1 MGENKIGQ
9 FIAKLRKEKQMTQR
23 ELAEQLHITDKAV
36 SKWERGLSCP
46 DISLLTS
53 LAGILG
59 VTTSELLNGKKNKM
73 NSNDVE
79 QTVDNTLSYA
89 ENSVKY
95 KLVSIQN
102 ILAIIFS
109 ILLLLAI
116 IVCTICDITVA
127 GKFTWALYPISS
139 IIFTWLIF
147 IPIIKSGKGGLLGS
161 LIMLSIF
168 IIPFLFV
175 MDKIIGGTF
184 IIPIGIIISIFS
196 IIYLW
201 CVCLILT
208 KMKSKKL
215 LGAGFSLLL
224 SIPLHLAINSVI
236 SKFFFQPIF
245 DIWDILSFAVIILT
259 AAVLFA
265 INHVFNNNRN

>member
-59 VTTSELLNGKKNKM
+59 VTTSELLNGQKNKM
-73 NSNDVE
+73 NSNDEE

-116 IVCTICDITVA
+116 IE
-127 GKFTWALYPISS
+127 
-139 IIFTWLIF
+139 
-147 IPIIKSGKGGLLGS
+147 
-161 LIMLSIF
+161 
-168 IIPFLFV
+168 
-175 MDKIIGGTF
+175 IGRA
-184 IIPIGIIISIFS
+184 S
-196 IIYLW
+196 
-201 CVCLILT
+201 CRERV
-208 KMKSKKL
+208 
-215 LGAGFSLLL
+215 
-224 SIPLHLAINSVI
+224 
-236 SKFFFQPIF
+236 
-245 DIWDILSFAVIILT
+245 
-259 AAVLFA
+259 
-265 INHVFNNNRN
+265 

>member
-9 FIAKLRKEKQMTQR
+9 FIANLRKEKQMTQR
-23 ELAEQLHITDKAV
+23 ELAEKLHITDKAV

-46 DISLLTS
+46 DISLLPS

-59 VTTSELLNGKKNKM
+59 VTTSELLNGQKNKM

-116 IVCTICDITVA
+116 IVHFLIDFFRI
-127 GKFTWALYPISS
+127 
-139 IIFTWLIF
+139 IIF
-147 IPIIKSGKGGLLGS
+147 G
-161 LIMLSIF
+161 
-168 IIPFLFV
+168 V
-175 MDKIIGGTF
+175 
-184 IIPIGIIISIFS
+184 
-196 IIYLW
+196 
-201 CVCLILT
+201 
-208 KMKSKKL
+208 
-215 LGAGFSLLL
+215 
-224 SIPLHLAINSVI
+224 
-236 SKFFFQPIF
+236 
-245 DIWDILSFAVIILT
+245 
-259 AAVLFA
+259 
-265 INHVFNNNRN
+265 